1 MPESLHGLRTLD
13 GQPLKWRHQPLCA
26 SSPLH
31 AWQSLLQARGL
42 RESDAFFTPRLKDL
56 PDPEAMQDMTAAA
69 DLLAQAVA
77 RDEHIHIFGDFD
89 ADGVCGTAVLYQA
102 LRKLG
107 TCVSFSIPHRVNEG
121 HGISLPALREAVAQ
135 GATLGLSVDT
145 GSSCHRVCE
154 EAYALGMRMI
164 ITDHHLP
171 DASLPRAEAVLNPA
185 RADCGFAD
193 RLLCGTGV
201 AFFLLIALWRR
212 LSQEQR
218 QCLDLRCLLDRVALA
233 TVADAM
239 ELRGVNRVLV
249 AYGLSVMETSPSPG
263 IAALLQRCRSRNNK
277 VNVEHISFHLAPC
290 INAAGRMQHGEDAF
304 RLLISE
310 SPEEAEALAAQLQQY
325 NRQRR
330 SVEQRI
336 WQQACAALDEEAP
349 LLAWHP
355 DWHAGVVGLVAGKL
369 ARQHGRPAAIGFG
382 DDDRI
387 RLSLRGVEGFHVRE
401 LLEHC
406 ASHLQSY
413 GGHKGAGGACLS
425 RSQWDGFQQAFADAV
440 SRQQVT
446 GKGIENGLPVDGEM
460 RISAM
465 HHGLAGRLQRF
476 APIGRGNPDC
486 LWLLRC
492 VRITESRLLR
502 GGVLRL
508 HLQQDAH
515 SVAAVMFQ
523 AGRYAP
529 VLAQGGTV
537 SLLGTLEPDSWR
549 GGQAVQFVIRHIIAA

>member
-1 MPESLHGLRTLD
+1 MSESLCDLRTLD
-13 GQPLKWRHQPLCA
+13 GQPLRWRHQPLRT

-77 RDEHIHIFGDFD
+77 RGEHIHVFGDFD
-89 ADGVCGTAVLYQA
+89 ADGVCGTAILYQA
-102 LRKLG
+102 LCALG
-107 TCVSFSIPHRVNEG
+107 VGVSFSIPHRVNEG
-121 HGISLPALREAVAQ
+121 HGISLSALRKAVAQ
-135 GATLGLSVDT
+135 GATLGVSVDT
-145 GSSCHRVCE
+145 GSSCHQACE
-154 EAYALGMRMI
+154 EACALGMRMI

-171 DASLPRAEAVLNPA
+171 EASLPRAEAVLNPA

-193 RLLCGTGV
+193 QLLCGTGV

-212 LSQEQR
+212 LTKQQR

-239 ELRGVNRVLV
+239 DLRGVNRVLV

-304 RLLISE
+304 RLLVSE
-310 SPEEAEALAAQLQQY
+310 SSEEAESLAAQLQQY
-325 NRQRR
+325 NRQRQN
-330 SVEQRI
+330 VEQRI
-336 WQQACAALDEEAP
+336 WQQACATLNDHAP

-355 DWHAGVVGLVAGKL
+355 DWHAGVVGLVAGRL

-382 DDDRI
+382 DNDSI

-401 LLEHC
+401 LLKYC
-406 ASHLQSY
+406 ANHLQSY
-413 GGHKGAGGACLS
+413 GGHQGAGGACLS
-425 RSQWDGFQQAFADAV
+425 LSQWDDFQQAFAEAV
-440 SRQQVT
+440 NKQQIA
-446 GKGIENGLPVDGEM
+446 GKGVEKGLPVDGEI

-465 HHGLAGRLQRF
+465 HYGLAWRLRRF

-486 LWLLRC
+486 LWLLRG
-492 VRITESRLLR
+492 VQIAESRLLR

-508 HLQQDAH
+508 RLQQDTH

-523 AGRYAP
+523 ASRYAP
-529 VLAQGGTV
+529 VLTPGSTV
-537 SLLGTLEPDSWR
+537 SLLGTLELDDWR
-549 GGQAVQFVIRHIIAA
+549 GGQSVQFVIRHMIAV